1 MVRSV
6 APGTRMSLA
15 GVAVVGVAGLTI
27 AASSGILLAF
37 LWVIFCG
44 GCALVIARGA
54 YAWAA
59 ELTLSVGGIA
69 IGLAAAARFS
79 AQNTQ
84 AWLGVFSLVA
94 GILLLGTGMVHLLA
108 GFRGWWRIP
117 AALTSL
123 LAVAVGVYV
132 MAIPVAAVHS
142 PRSPLAEDAPPGW
155 TDVAFDTS
163 DGVTLRGWFTPSR
176 NGAGVVV
183 VPGSGSNR
191 TGADPQ
197 ARELADEGYAV
208 LVYDPRGHGESGGRA
223 MEYGW
228 AGDLDV
234 TAAVDFLSAKVEAG
248 RIGALG
254 LSMGGEQVL
263 GAAAQDSRIQ
273 AVVAEG
279 ATNRVAGD
287 FAWLSAQYG
296 WRGTVQKALNVP
308 RFALLDVLSEQP
320 APTTLKE
327 SVARIAP
334 RSVLLIAAGNV
345 SDEGYATTAIATGSG
360 HVQIWVAPGAGHTQA
375 LSTAPQLW
383 RETVLGFFDENLS

>member
-1 MVRSV
+1 
-6 APGTRMSLA
+6 MSLA

-37 LWVIFCG
+37 LWVIFCA
-44 GCALVIARGA
+44 GCAVLIAHGA

-79 AQNTQ
+79 AQDAY
-84 AWLGVFSLVA
+84 AWL
-94 GILLLGTGMVHLLA
+94 
-108 GFRGWWRIP
+108 
-117 AALTSL
+117 
-123 LAVAVGVYV
+123 
-132 MAIPVAAVHS
+132 
-142 PRSPLAEDAPPGW
+142 
-155 TDVAFDTS
+155 
-163 DGVTLRGWFTPSR
+163 
-176 NGAGVVV
+176 
-183 VPGSGSNR
+183 
-191 TGADPQ
+191 
-197 ARELADEGYAV
+197 
-208 LVYDPRGHGESGGRA
+208 
-223 MEYGW
+223 
-228 AGDLDV
+228 
-234 TAAVDFLSAKVEAG
+234 G

-296 WRGTVQKALNVP
+296 WRGTVQQALNVP
-308 RFALLDVLSEQP
+308 RFTLLDVLSEQP

-334 RSVLLIAAGNV
+334 RPVLLIAAGNV

-360 HVQIWVAPGAGHTQA
+360 HVQIWVTPGTGHTQA
-375 LSTAPQLW
+375 LPAAPQLW